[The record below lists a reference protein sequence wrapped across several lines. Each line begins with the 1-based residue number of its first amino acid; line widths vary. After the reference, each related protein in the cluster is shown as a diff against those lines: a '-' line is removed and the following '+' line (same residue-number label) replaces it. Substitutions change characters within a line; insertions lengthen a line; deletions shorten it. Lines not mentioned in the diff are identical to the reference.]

1 MALPMQKTPWYTLKI
16 PSIEKEV
23 KFRPFLVKEQKALL
37 LAQQSDD
44 QKTMVDTLKSVL
56 QSCVSEQIDID
67 KLAVFDLEYMFSQIR
82 AKSVGE
88 IVELVLSCDT
98 CEDEKAKVK
107 VSINL
112 TELKVE
118 KPEGH
123 SKNIQL
129 FEDVGVVM
137 KYPSLSV
144 VEVIDK
150 LTDGDIETVFK
161 IMCDCIDI
169 IYAGEE
175 VHHAHEYSKKELTE
189 FLENLTEDQFKKVQ
203 NFFETMPKLEKKLD
217 YKCPMCEKH
226 QSVLV
231 SGIDSFF

>member
-1 MALPMQKTPWYTLKI
+1 MALPMQKTPWYNMKV
-16 PSIEKEV
+16 PSTEKEV

-44 QKTMVDTLKSVL
+44 QKIMIDTLKSVL
-56 QSCVSEQIDID
+56 QDCLQEKVDVDS
-67 KLAVFDLEYMFSQIR
+67 LAVFDLEYMFSQIR

-88 IVELVLSCDT
+88 IVELILRCDT
-98 CEDEKAKVK
+98 CSDEKAKVK

-118 KPEGH
+118 KPENH
-123 SKNIQL
+123 NKNITL

-137 KYPSLSV
+137 KYPK
-144 VEVIDK
+144 IDI
-150 LTDGDIETVFK
+150 LRNLENLQEGDIEAVFNL
-161 IMCDCIDI
+161 MADSIDI

-175 VHHAHEYSKKELTE
+175 VHHAHEYSKKELNE
-189 FLENLTEDQFKKVQ
+189 FLENLTEEQFKKIQ

-217 YKCPMCEKH
+217 YKCPMCQKD

-231 SGIDSFF
+231 AGIDSFF